1 MPDATR
7 DPAQYGVVCPH
18 CASWNRADRTACW
31 ACNGYLVGA
40 PVAPEQDWDC
50 PRCGWSNSKARTTCY
65 NCSGALGA
73 LMAQQAAPPKP
84 AAVLRWDH
92 LVVDIEPRGKSW
104 QLGGERT
111 ATLNAATLEA
121 GLATVA
127 RDGWEL
133 VSVVAA
139 ESPKGGYRAFFKK
152 PA

>member
-7 DPAQYGVVCPH
+7 DPGKYGVVCPH

-31 ACNGYLVGA
+31 ACSGYLVGA
-40 PVAPEQDWDC
+40 PLAPDADWDC
-50 PRCGWSNSKARTTCY
+50 PRCGWHNAMPRTTCY

-73 LMAQQAAPPKP
+73 LLAQADATPTPP
-84 AAVLRWDH
+84 ASLRWDH
-92 LVVDIEPRGKSW
+92 LVVDVEPRGKNW
-104 QLGGERT
+104 QMAGSRA

-127 RDGWEL
+127 TDGWEL

-139 ESPKGGYRAFFKK
+139 VPPATGYRAFFKK
-152 PA
+152 PS